1 MLTSVIFNSCHHLHT
16 NRALHLSLD
25 PQKHIRFNCDYCEHP
40 ILGIGRTSTQTTL
53 ASIETNAAAHRSWRS
68 EPDVALDQDHQSIHV
83 SLQSP
88 PLRVDTSGTSG
99 PLSTIAEGV
108 SPAQQSSA
116 MLSPAVSGDMR
127 SERSIS
133 HESAQIQQ
141 LSGYQE
147 HRIWEPRSSDTVGPI
162 PTDDRSKPPGGF
174 WIRQSQP
181 RLRER
186 IRRHLR
192 KPRSFNISK
201 LGLHVDVSPTPSAP
215 ARPLMTNAYPAG
227 ACDVTDDLLPASAA
241 STAPRANVSSGV
253 STPVRRDPVS
263 IRSAEL
269 PQQSAS
275 GHPDPLIGRTLT
287 LAEKQGR
294 IRALRREATLKR
306 QAELISRCECQSEC
320 RCRNGGD
327 QSNVASLSPEPSE
340 RSIQVP
346 GHYLHRLLT
355 APSRSS
361 ISGGS
366 SSNSVQE
373 GSYLVGVGG
382 HLHQE
387 ESNLATNRRTSQAAE
402 SQQFPSDR
410 LSQVSTLYFRSNE
423 SLLSL
428 LSRRPASLRRWN
440 TTPASVPRRS
450 AEELRP
456 DLIEVIRNSNFPESD
471 HDPAQEAPSF
481 PRGSESDAEDMSPVA

>member
-1 MLTSVIFNSCHHLHT
+1 M
-16 NRALHLSLD
+16 
-25 PQKHIRFNCDYCEHP
+25 
-40 ILGIGRTSTQTTL
+40 GIGRTSTQTTL
-53 ASIETNAAAHRSWRS
+53 ASIETNVTAHRPWRS
-68 EPDVALDQDHQSIHV
+68 EPDVALDQDNQSIHV
-83 SLQSP
+83 PVHSP

-99 PLSTIAEGV
+99 FLSTIAEGV

-141 LSGYQE
+141 LSGDQE
-147 HRIWEPRSSDTVGPI
+147 HRIWEPQTSDTIGPI
-162 PTDDRSKPPGGF
+162 QRDNQSKPPGGF
-174 WIRQSQP
+174 WIRQSQR

-215 ARPLMTNAYPAG
+215 GRPLMTNAHPAG
-227 ACDVTDDLLPASAA
+227 ACDVTDDLPPASAA
-241 STAPRANVSSGV
+241 SIEPRANLNSGL
-253 STPVRRDPVS
+253 STPVRRDPIS
-263 IRSAEL
+263 TRSAEL

-275 GHPDPLIGRTLT
+275 AHPDPLIGRTLT
-287 LAEKQGR
+287 LPEKQER

-366 SSNSVQE
+366 SSGVHE
-373 GSYLVGVGG
+373 GSFLVGVGG

-387 ESNLATNRRTSQAAE
+387 EGNLATNRWISQAAE

-423 SLLSL
+423 SSLSL
-428 LSRRPASLRRWN
+428 PSRRPTSLRRWN
-440 TTPASVPRRS
+440 TMPSSVPRRS

-456 DLIEVIRNSNFPESD
+456 DLIEVIGNSNLPESD
-471 HDPAQEAPSF
+471 HDPAPEAPSS
-481 PRGSESDAEDMSPVA
+481 PRGSDSDAEDMSPVP